1 MAVIKGEG
9 KVTILFG
16 ERSVTSG
23 AITHQTYLARPDL
36 AGEWPT
42 LVVVPGAWGVTS
54 SVKDLARRIARRG
67 VAAIAVDLYRQSQP
81 SRRAEAAEAEVAFD
95 AIPVAHARRVL
106 SDIVSFIVNP
116 AGFWSN
122 AEHGFGILGLGS
134 GGGIATETAVDS
146 GAALVLA
153 ASLPVAALARVT
165 APILGLL
172 GKDDEVV
179 SLEDVAAARADAPH
193 AEWVLYEGV
202 GHDFLDDYLEGFDDQ
217 AHQDAVE
224 RIVEF
229 CEKHLPPAT

>member
-16 ERSVTSG
+16 VRSVTSG
-23 AITHQTYLARPDL
+23 AITHETYLARPDL

-42 LVVVPGAWGVTS
+42 LIVVPGAWGLTS
-54 SVKDLARRIARRG
+54 SVKDLARRVARRG
-67 VAAIAVDLYRQSQP
+67 VAAIVVDLYRQSQP
-81 SRRAEAAEAEVAFD
+81 SRRASAAEAEAAF
-95 AIPVAHARRVL
+95 AAVSVAHARRVL
-106 SDIVSFIVNP
+106 LDIVTFIVNP

-122 AEHGFGILGLGS
+122 AERGFGILGLGS
-134 GGGIATETAVDS
+134 GGGPATGVAVDP

-153 ASLPVAALARVT
+153 ASLPVADLSRVT

-179 SLEDVAAARADAPH
+179 SLEDVATARAEAPH
-193 AEWVLYEGV
+193 AEWVLYDGV
-202 GHDFLDDYLEGFDDQ
+202 GHDFLDDYLEGFDEQ
-217 AHQDAVE
+217 AHRDAVG

-229 CEKHLPPAT
+229 CEKHLPAL